1 MRSSSSC
8 LARMTVSGGA
18 SYSRRRCA
26 RREAEATVGVA
37 TIEVRALVSSVGGAP
52 KRAGLVPGRRPA
64 EFDAVARSAGRCA
77 ASPFGTLDASSARFP
92 KTPFS
97 TLKAASSVCR
107 RSRQPREELAGD
119 LRGRLASE
127 NPSSASA
134 VKAFLLDP
142 AGCGSASVEPSSPSR
157 TASGCSGRNMAKLGG
172 RVLR

>member
-97 TLKAASSVCR
+97 TLRAASSVCR
-107 RSRQPREELAGD
+107 RSRQPREELAGNCEED
-119 LRGRLASE
+119 SHLRIPRRHRQSRPSCSTPLAADRLPLKLPRRVA
-127 NPSSASA
+127 PLRVAA
-134 VKAFLLDP
+134 VGTWQSW
-142 AGCGSASVEPSSPSR
+142 AGGS
-157 TASGCSGRNMAKLGG
+157 
-172 RVLR
+172 